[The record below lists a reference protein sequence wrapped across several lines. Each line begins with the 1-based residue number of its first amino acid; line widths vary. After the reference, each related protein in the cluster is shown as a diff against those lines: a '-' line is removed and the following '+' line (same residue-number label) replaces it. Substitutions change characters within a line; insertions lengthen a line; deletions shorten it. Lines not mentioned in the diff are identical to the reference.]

1 LRKIATILLL
11 GVLLFNWFGYRLL
24 VNLVQDTSDRAMQSR
39 LDDNTYDES
48 QLISIKAPITHLSYY
63 TNSEAFVR
71 VNGSIE
77 IEGVQYKYVKRRI
90 YNDSLEVLCLPDR
103 AAAGIQAFKKDF
115 FRLVNG
121 FQTGSDK
128 HTGGHSLPH
137 KNPVEDPFVF
147 TTGFTGHL
155 SVFKL
160 LPTTYFHPAFFPSI
174 LLFTAER
181 PPAFLS

>member
-1 LRKIATILLL
+1 
-11 GVLLFNWFGYRLL
+11 
-24 VNLVQDTSDRAMQSR
+24 MQSR
-39 LDDNTYDES
+39 LDDNSYDES
-48 QLISIKAPITHLSYY
+48 QLISIKLPVTHLSYY
-63 TNSEAFVR
+63 TNSEEFVR

-103 AAAGIQAFKKDF
+103 TTAGIQAFKNDF

-121 FQTGSDK
+121 FQAGSDK

-137 KNPVEDPFVF
+137 KNPVEDPFVS
-147 TTGFTGHL
+147 TAGFTGHL
-155 SVFKL
+155 SPFKL
-160 LPTTYFHPAFFPSI
+160 LSTTYFQPASIPSI
-174 LLFTAER
+174 LLSRDER